1 MVMPICWIASYALV
15 KRLSATAKDRKCGYY
30 LSQFRSAP
38 SPERLF
44 HAAGVAHDSEVVLS
58 DLPVEDGLL
67 GTSGKPRLRSAHGF
81 PDHLE

>member
-44 HAAGVAHDSEVVLS
+44 HAAGV
-58 DLPVEDGLL
+58 
-67 GTSGKPRLRSAHGF
+67 
-81 PDHLE
+81 